1 MRISIRTSLPLVVL
15 SFAHAARS
23 TATRTSSPKE
33 SAGEHV
39 HKRNNN
45 LRGQR
50 HQERRRANEESDDYL
65 LLDDDEEGQGT
76 IFAYDSQDGT
86 DGISS
91 RIVGGYQS
99 DHKPWFA
106 LTLHKKE
113 AGYARGPC
121 AAAMVN
127 RRWAVFAGHCI
138 SNYYENDMKETL
150 SSLYIGAY
158 QPWTKTDDGIK
169 NYGRPYE
176 IIPIARVIEHPDH
189 IPGSASQHD
198 IGLIELERDISPDFS
213 SFHPVEIAPPKFDTT
228 LQDGQMGEVFGFGQT
243 AFGGFLAKELMAVEV
258 GYVPEKKCSKLMD
271 SWDITDEMLCFGGD
285 GVRDSCGGDSGG
297 PIIVENTLVGVVSWG
312 YKCAEPDHPGIYSS
326 TSYHYN
332 WIKEHVGDLQ
342 TTAMLPEDKPLLQ
355 DFIPVPITDGI
366 QSTPIPE
373 KDEKDEAI
381 VNSNGVEAAAA
392 AADPDESDKEQVGA
406 IETMET
412 RDVSSNDYW
421 Q

>member
-1 MRISIRTSLPLVVL
+1 MRISIRTSLLLVVL

-33 SAGEHV
+33 SAGKHV
-39 HKRNNN
+39 HERNNN

-50 HQERRRANEESDDYL
+50 HQERRRENEESDDYL
-65 LLDDDEEGQGT
+65 LLQDDEEEGQGT
-76 IFAYDSQDGT
+76 IFAYDSEDGT

-138 SNYYENDMKETL
+138 SNYYENDMKDTL

-198 IGLIELERDISPDFS
+198 IGLIELERDISPDFA
-213 SFHPVEIAPPKFDTT
+213 SFRPVEIAPPQFDTT
-228 LQDGQMGEVFGFGQT
+228 LQDGQMGEKFAHT
-243 AFGGFLAKELMAVEV
+243 SWAK
-258 GYVPEKKCSKLMD
+258 
-271 SWDITDEMLCFGGD
+271 IIMLRHQFYG
-285 GVRDSCGGDSGG
+285 
-297 PIIVENTLVGVVSWG
+297 L
-312 YKCAEPDHPGIYSS
+312 K
-326 TSYHYN
+326 
-332 WIKEHVGDLQ
+332 
-342 TTAMLPEDKPLLQ
+342 
-355 DFIPVPITDGI
+355 
-366 QSTPIPE
+366 
-373 KDEKDEAI
+373 
-381 VNSNGVEAAAA
+381 
-392 AADPDESDKEQVGA
+392 
-406 IETMET
+406 
-412 RDVSSNDYW
+412 
-421 Q
+421 